1 MGRKRVKTKKRKF
14 KKANKTYKKKAKIK
28 RPKTKRRVKRRVT
41 KRRIKR
47 KSLKKDTSKGAIKKK
62 TKSIYAV
69 GEWPE
74 GVACQNCGYVETGK
88 VSKSN
93 CVICKEMGVPSVM
106 HRSISTSILNKSCM
120 GRLDKWKHN
129 GNPLYFMDS
138 IYDPSNKND
147 RIGKLCFYHALK
159 EGHVKQIP
167 KDINPTEFYTPKLE
181 DLHITIRR
189 FIETNS
195 EACKKDKELIEEQK
209 AKDRVKASVKIQAA
223 NRGRKARKTAKK
235 MRDEKKYREEL
246 AISQE
251 KEAIK
256 QGYQSFVE
264 KNTWENTFSHKKLF
278 KKDVVEEYDLSSR
291 LLDQFSEDFKTNGGY
306 DVYKTKLDYKSLLE
320 LFESCTGISGGGE
333 SKVLFTK
340 SKQTSSKLVNIK
352 QYLNLHSNDIVLL
365 YKETEKFQFYF
376 DKDEISK
383 ANAVSSLMFPGYVG
397 HMGCISAPQPII
409 FEKHGIINKPV
420 IYEILANEGPETDIG
435 PWNNILDKSTLQW
448 FQTIVFRLY
457 VYNCGILRQ
466 EDKFR
471 NWTIYEPNQGDLYV
485 FILKSNDKCLSYM
498 CNVKSGDK
506 FVKAIDIDSYNQ
518 GSKKF
523 MKRGQDTKNIIQ
535 KLGKKDSEDTL
546 PISKQVKDGIT
557 FELYCSGLE
566 EVFNMAKEQ
575 SRDQID
581 DSPVTHTYVLDADL
595 LFNGE
600 SNIPFTTFY
609 SPDYT
614 EDELQLL
621 IEYKPLIQILMLLN
635 KYNVDID
642 WTDDGLQVLI
652 ELLPDEIKQRV
663 KDMLEKDEFNYDDI
677 VNDLPDFIT
686 SYINTCQGTSEFK
699 SS

>member
-28 RPKTKRRVKRRVT
+28 RPTTKRRVKRRVT

-47 KSLKKDTSKGAIKKK
+47 ISLKKDTSKGAIKKK

-74 GVACQNCGYVETGK
+74 GVACQNCGYVESGK

-93 CVICKEMGVPSVM
+93 CVRCKEMGVPSVM

-129 GNPLYFMDS
+129 GNPLYFMNS

-167 KDINPTEFYTPKLE
+167 KDSNHTEFYTPTM
-181 DLHITIRR
+181 DTIPSTIRS

-195 EACKKDKELIEEQK
+195 EACKKDKADRIKSEELREKEEADRIKSEEQE
-209 AKDRVKASVKIQAA
+209 A
-223 NRGRKARKTAKK
+223 
-235 MRDEKKYREEL
+235 EKKHREDL
-246 AISQE
+246 AISQ
-251 KEAIK
+251 
-256 QGYQSFVE
+256 GYKSFAE
-264 KNTWENTFSHKKLF
+264 KNTWENTYSHIKLF
-278 KKDVVEEYDLSSR
+278 KKDVVEEYDLSLK
-291 LLDQFSEDFKTNGGY
+291 LLNQFSEDFRTNGGY
-306 DVYKTKLDYKSLLE
+306 DVYNTKLDYKSLLE
-320 LFESCTGISGGGE
+320 LFEPCTGISGGGE

-340 SKQTSSKLVNIK
+340 FKQTSSKLVNIK
-352 QYLNLHSNDIVLL
+352 YLNLHSNDIVLL
-365 YKETEKFQFYF
+365 YKASENFQFDF

-420 IYEILANEGPETDIG
+420 IYEILANEGPETGADI
-435 PWNNILDKSTLQW
+435 WNDILDKSTLQW
-448 FQTIVFRLY
+448 FQTLVFRLY

-471 NWTIYEPNQGDLYV
+471 NWTIYEPNKGDLYV

-506 FVKAIDIDSYNQ
+506 FVKAIDIDSHNQ
-518 GSKKF
+518 GNKTF
-523 MKRGQDTKNIIQ
+523 MIRGQDTKNIIQ
-535 KLGKKDSEDTL
+535 RLGKKDSEDTL

-566 EVFNMAKEQ
+566 EVFNKAKGD
-575 SRDQID
+575 SSDQVKTTSI
-581 DSPVTHTYVLDADL
+581 THTYVLDADL

-600 SNIPFTTFY
+600 SNEPFTTFY

-614 EDELQLL
+614 EEELQLL

-642 WTDDGLQVLI
+642 WTDVGLQVVI
-652 ELLPDEIKQRV
+652 ELLPDEIKQSV
-663 KDMLEKDEFNYDDI
+663 KDMLMNDKFNYDDI
-677 VNDLPDFIT
+677 VNELPDFIT
-686 SYINTCQGTSEFK
+686 NYINTCHGTSDFRRP